1 MEFKLGVDMNTIE
14 SLPPLK
20 KNLLLALPS
29 LVIIVIFVMLFIKPG
44 LEEMRQLNEE
54 LERQDNEIATL
65 RKTSAKL
72 PLLMAENKRLTEK
85 LAELQL
91 QLPMEKEVSG
101 LLKQVSDLGI
111 KSGLQIISWRPRER
125 SVHPSKE
132 VYEIPVEVAM
142 RGTYHRFGQFFSNVT
157 GLNRIVNIG
166 NIQAK
171 TGDQRQ
177 QKGMISLNV
186 SFTAMTYSLLSE
198 SEKKEL
204 EKAAKDKK

>member
-29 LVIIVIFVMLFIKPG
+29 LVIIVIFVMLFIKPA